1 MIHINDSYTIILSCF
16 TIIFA
21 CSCIYLCH
29 KEFTKLFN
37 KDPFYNHLKMKTNI
51 FTPWQR
57 FIRLIELDKRD
68 IKQVLY
74 YAIFA
79 GLVALSLPLGIQAI
93 INLIQGAQVSTS
105 WIVLVILVTLGVAFQ
120 GVLQLMQI
128 RIMEN
133 IQQKIFTRSSFE
145 FVYRFPKITLHELGY
160 DYPPEL
166 ANRFFDTL
174 TVQKGLSKILI
185 DFPAAM
191 LQIILG
197 LLLLSF
203 YHPFFIIYGILLIL
217 LVYILFKSTAKKGLE
232 SSLLESKKK
241 YNVAHW
247 IQEVARSLISFKLS
261 GRTSL
266 AMKKNDALTA
276 AYLSERES
284 HFKILM
290 LQFGQMIGFKVLVTL
305 GLLLIG
311 GLLVINQQMNIGQ
324 FVAAEIII
332 LLLISSVEKVIT
344 GLESFYDVLTSLEKI
359 GQVVDKELEE
369 QDGEDPFENQN
380 GITVELNELG
390 YTNLDGHEIIK
401 DVSFAFSTQDRVR
414 LTGNSASGKTTLLK
428 IIAGLIPASS
438 GALFINDISS
448 KAIWLNMYRS
458 KIGQVLPG
466 QTPFEGSILENI
478 TFGSEDYDKIR
489 LNEILKIL
497 GLSEFIKRQTN
508 GIHTIIHPEGQR
520 IPLTISKRILIAR
533 AILHEPK
540 LLILKDPLEYFEVEE
555 ARHIIDYLASPDRS
569 WSLIVSSNNQL
580 WRSKCSRTIN
590 LNDRTI
596 QNKKTSN
603 A

>member
-1 MIHINDSYTIILSCF
+1 MKRD
-16 TIIFA
+16 
-21 CSCIYLCH
+21 
-29 KEFTKLFN
+29 KL
-37 KDPFYNHLKMKTNI
+37 
-51 FTPWQR
+51 TPWQR
-57 FIRLIELDKRD
+57 FTSLLQLDKRD
-68 IKQVLY
+68 IKQVFY

-105 WIVLVILVTLGVAFQ
+105 WIVLVVVVTLGVAFQ

-128 RIMEN
+128 RILEN

-145 FVYRFPKITLHELGY
+145 FVYRFPKITLHELRD

-185 DFPAAM
+185 DFPAAL

-203 YHPFFIIYGILLIL
+203 YHPFFILYGILLIL
-217 LVYILFKSTAKKGLE
+217 LVFLLFKSTAKKGLNT
-232 SSLLESKKK
+232 SLLESKKK

-247 IQEVARSLISFKLS
+247 IQEVARSLFTFKLS
-261 GRTSL
+261 GRTNL
-266 AMKKNDALTA
+266 AMTKNDELTT
-276 AYLSERES
+276 AYLDARES
-284 HFKILM
+284 HFKVLM
-290 LQFGQMIGFKVLVTL
+290 HQFSQMIGFKVLVTL

-359 GQVVDKELEE
+359 GQVVDKDLEKQE
-369 QDGEDPFENQN
+369 GEDPFADHK
-380 GITVELNELG
+380 GIRIELN
-390 YTNLDGHEIIK
+390 
-401 DVSFAFSTQDRVR
+401 DVSYKIPDGEEILKEVTFTFSTKDRIH
-414 LTGNSASGKTTLLK
+414 LTGASGSGTTTLLK
-428 IIAGLIPASS
+428 IISGLIPPTS
-438 GALFINDISS
+438 GALYINDISS
-448 KAIWLNMYRS
+448 KAIWPNLYRAN
-458 KIGQVLPG
+458 IGQVLPG

-478 TFGSEDYDKIR
+478 IFDKKTYDPEK
-489 LNEILKIL
+489 LNKVLKL
-497 GLSEFIKRQTN
+497 MGLIDFVKKQAN

-520 IPLTISKRILIAR
+520 IPLTISKRILLAR
-533 AILHEPK
+533 AIMHEPR
-540 LLILKDPLEYFEVEE
+540 LLILKDPLEYFDAEE
-555 ARHIIDYLASPDRS
+555 AEKIIKYLSSSERS
-569 WSLIVSSNNQL
+569 WALVVSSNNAV
-580 WRSKCSRTIN
+580 WKENCSRN
-590 LNDRTI
+590 LHLKSGTLM
-596 QNKKTSN
+596 KKFSQY